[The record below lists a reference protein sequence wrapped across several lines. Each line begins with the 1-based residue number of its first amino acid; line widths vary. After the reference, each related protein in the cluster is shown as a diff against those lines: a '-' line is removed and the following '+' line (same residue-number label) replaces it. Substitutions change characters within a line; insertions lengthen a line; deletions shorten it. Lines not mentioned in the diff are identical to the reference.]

1 LIFANREGLSGGR
14 HLFSVPR
21 VISGFLQLFHYGV
34 GHWQPCATC
43 HVSRRESANLETHM
57 ETLAISINETA
68 KALGV
73 GRSSVY
79 ALIKS
84 GELDAIKIGR
94 RTLLTTESIKRLAQS
109 RTVI

>member
-1 LIFANREGLSGGR
+1 
-14 HLFSVPR
+14 
-21 VISGFLQLFHYGV
+21 
-34 GHWQPCATC
+34 
-43 HVSRRESANLETHM
+43 M
-57 ETLAISINETA
+57 EPLAISINETA

-84 GELDAIKIGR
+84 GGLDAIKIGR

-109 RTVI
+109 RTII